1 MLANATAAT
10 IKGIEGFAVS
20 VEVDIAPGLPNF
32 AVVGL
37 PDAEVKESK
46 ERVTAAIRN
55 SGFDFPLKRITVNP
69 V

>member
-20 VEVDIAPGLPNF
+20 VEVDIAPGLPNL

-46 ERVTAAIRN
+46 
-55 SGFDFPLKRITVNP
+55 
-69 V
+69 